1 MMYIQQINT
10 ESILQAMREI
20 QSDASGIAI
29 MDKKSKMIAFKIF
42 NLSLSATMILKQEA
56 LSVGADLATPRDCIL
71 AEKKNYNSV
80 LFGTFSQLQRIVHKC
95 KIQPFGLKE
104 LALNLQSFL
113 KPKEKKC
120 SIMAIVNVTPDSFYS
135 NSRQNTKSAIQRIE
149 HLMQTDVDIIDIGG
163 ASSRPGSDLIDPME
177 ENKRLAE
184 VFDFIAFNEL
194 FKQKDFSIDTYN
206 VEVATKALEHGFCW
220 INDVS
225 GFANEEMMRLAGDKR
240 AKVFLMHT
248 RGNPKQMQNLTEYEN
263 LFEDMDSFF
272 AEKIQKL
279 LDYGVGDIVLDI
291 GFGFAK
297 NQQQNLLLI
306 KHLEHFKKFGFP
318 LLVGASRKRTI
329 QSILNKEAGDT
340 LSGTLAMHFLALQNG
355 ADILRV
361 HDEVE
366 HLDMIKILEAY
377 KNA

>member
-1 MMYIQQINT
+1 MYIQQINT

>member
-80 LFGTFSQLQRIVHKC
+80 LFGTFSQLQRIVYKC

>member
-1 MMYIQQINT
+1 MYMQQINT
-10 ESILQAMREI
+10 ESILQAMQEI

-29 MDKKSKMIAFKIF
+29 MDKKSKMIAFKIL

-80 LFGTFSQLQRIVHKC
+80 LFGTFSQLQRIVYKC

-113 KPKEKKC
+113 KPKEKKY

-184 VFDFIAFNEL
+184 VFDFIASNEL

-272 AEKIQKL
+272 TEKIQKL

-318 LLVGASRKRTI
+318 LLVGASRKSTI
-329 QSILNKEAGDT
+329 QSILNKEARDT

>member
-1 MMYIQQINT
+1 MYIQQINT
-10 ESILQAMREI
+10 ESILQAMQEI

-42 NLSLSATMILKQEA
+42 NLSLSATMILKQES

-163 ASSRPGSDLIDPME
+163 ASSRPGSDLIDPIE

-184 VFDFIAFNEL
+184 VFDFIASNEL

-225 GFANEEMMRLAGDKR
+225 GFANEEMMRLAGDMR

-248 RGNPKQMQNLTEYEN
+248 RGNPKQMQNLIEYEN

-272 AEKIQKL
+272 TEKIQKL

-318 LLVGASRKRTI
+318 LLVGASRKSTI
-329 QSILNKEAGDT
+329 QSILNKEARDT

>member
-1 MMYIQQINT
+1 MYIQQINT
-10 ESILQAMREI
+10 ESILQAMQEI

-163 ASSRPGSDLIDPME
+163 ASSRPGSDLIDPIE

-184 VFDFIAFNEL
+184 VFDFIASNKL

-263 LFEDMDSFF
+263 LFEDIDSFF
-272 AEKIQKL
+272 TEKIQKL

-318 LLVGASRKRTI
+318 LLVGASRKSTI
-329 QSILNKEAGDT
+329 QSILNKEARDT